1 MSAPAF
7 GVAPT
12 TTNIRCAVSFPANPF
27 VEYVIFQ
34 PEMDSQICSVL
45 ICLLFKI
52 RVTVAAPSFVTAAVI
67 RFTPRLESAA
77 LYQPPSMD
85 KLFAKRVTPFSL
97 DPPLIVTG
105 LTQIVVWPAVDSV
118 LIGMM
123 FKRSL
128 YN

>member
-1 MSAPAF
+1 
-7 GVAPT
+7 
-12 TTNIRCAVSFPANPF
+12 
-27 VEYVIFQ
+27 
-34 PEMDSQICSVL
+34 
-45 ICLLFKI
+45 
-52 RVTVAAPSFVTAAVI
+52 
-67 RFTPRLESAA
+67 LESAA